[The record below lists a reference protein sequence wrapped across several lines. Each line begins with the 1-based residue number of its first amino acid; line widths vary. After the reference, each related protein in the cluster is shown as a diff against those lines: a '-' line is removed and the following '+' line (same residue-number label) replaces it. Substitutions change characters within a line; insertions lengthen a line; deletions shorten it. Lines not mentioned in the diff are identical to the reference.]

1 MLVCLS
7 MFCLLSKS
15 QNINTKDSLPVLKVE
30 NEQLLVILDSLI
42 EHDKR
47 CDFYDSNLVY
57 IVHIQPTEYI
67 TLIQFTSSHKLIRT
81 GNETGCFTKKNHVVI
96 VRGSYDVTLFKKT
109 RCKKAFNYY
118 QPSDGVDSNGTV
130 IIDIYED
137 DSYTQWDYK
146 YAKNNFTKI

>member
-1 MLVCLS
+1 M
-7 MFCLLSKS
+7 
-15 QNINTKDSLPVLKVE
+15 
-30 NEQLLVILDSLI
+30 
-42 EHDKR
+42 
-47 CDFYDSNLVY
+47 
-57 IVHIQPTEYI
+57 IQIKPF
-67 TLIQFTSSHKLIRT
+67 LFDFTSGPGFGEYYNKLIST

-130 IIDIYED
+130 IIDIYEH